1 MIVYASLATVRV
13 LRHQLLL
20 HLLPCR
26 SLSSLAGRHHLS
38 IKPSQWP
45 TGCFTLES
53 RVWSLQYSSSG
64 FGGHT
69 LELSYSLL
77 LSTVSLLS
85 SNSSSQHCVSSS
97 LDTRV
102 CALVRVCVWKSVC
115 DCVCALASSEASVRP
130 GHTFLGSEARQNE
143 EGFSISSVYKGQYL
157 LISNPWLFVCSL
169 DRVLQFFK
177 AHIFGVM
184 MCTCR

>member
-53 RVWSLQYSSSG
+53 RVWSLQYSCSGLVVTHSSAAT
-64 FGGHT
+64 HY
-69 LELSYSLL
+69 YSPLYL
-77 LSTVSLLS
+77 YYPQTQAAS
-85 SNSSSQHCVSSS
+85 HCVSSS

-115 DCVCALASSEASVRP
+115 DSASVHLPRP
-130 GHTFLGSEARQNE
+130 RHQYVLVTPFLDLKLVRTKKA
-143 EGFSISSVYKGQYL
+143 GFSISSGYKVSTHQ
-157 LISNPWLFVCSL
+157 
-169 DRVLQFFK
+169 
-177 AHIFGVM
+177 
-184 MCTCR
+184 

>member
-115 DCVCALASSEASVRP
+115 DSVSVHLPRP
-130 GHTFLGSEARQNE
+130 RHQYVLVTPFLDLKLVRTKKA
-143 EGFSISSVYKGQYL
+143 GFSISSGYKVSTHQ
-157 LISNPWLFVCSL
+157 
-169 DRVLQFFK
+169 
-177 AHIFGVM
+177 
-184 MCTCR
+184 